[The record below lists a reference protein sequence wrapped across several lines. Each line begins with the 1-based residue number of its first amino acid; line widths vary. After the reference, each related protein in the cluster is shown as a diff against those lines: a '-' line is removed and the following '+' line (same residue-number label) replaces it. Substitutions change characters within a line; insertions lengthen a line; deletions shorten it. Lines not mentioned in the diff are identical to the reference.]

1 MKLVKIT
8 FDDLRSSLG
17 DFGPQRLA
25 KLGLGSTNYWLTF
38 ISDPLTVV
46 FFIFWEIFILRSRP
60 WLVGL
65 TFLTGLV
72 TWTFVEYAF
81 HRWIYHKGS
90 TAAHAGHLVHHE
102 SPEILIAMPWF
113 VVTAIFGALWYVTTQ
128 FVQAHHVL
136 SIAAGILLGFVMYGV
151 FHHVLH
157 RFEFQ
162 FRWYR
167 RLRAH
172 HVIHHHFPNV
182 NFGVTSRFWD
192 LMLKTSHHERSRRAA
207 AR

>member
-1 MKLVKIT
+1 MKFVKIT

-60 WLVGL
+60 WLVAI
-65 TFLTGLV
+65 TFFTGLV

-81 HRWIYHKGS
+81 HRWVYHKGR
-90 TAAHAGHLVHHE
+90 TAAHAGHMVHHDA
-102 SPEILIAMPWF
+102 PETLIAMPWF
-113 VVTAIFGALWYVTTQ
+113 VVTAAFGGLWYLTTR
-128 FVQAHHVL
+128 FAPAHHVL
-136 SIAAGILLGFVMYGV
+136 SVAAGILLGFVLYGV

-162 FRWYR
+162 SRWYR

-192 LMLKTSHHERSRRAA
+192 LMLRTSHHNRSRRAPS
-207 AR
+207 R